1 MAYMAKPI
9 GGQTHSFQTYP
20 TTQISRSR
28 FNRSHSRY
36 TTMQTDYLYPIW
48 FDEALPGDTLEVS
61 LSAFCRLTTQLV
73 PFMDNVYMDI
83 HFWKVPYRLIWEH
96 WINFQGEEETPGVFP
111 DYLTPVLKAPS
122 DGVAFGSIFDYFR
135 VPPKVGNLEFNAFNF
150 RAYNL
155 VYNEWYRDE
164 NLIDRVEVE
173 KGDTTE
179 GEINNYKLLKRGKRK
194 DYFTSALPWPQKGPA
209 VDIPL
214 GTTAPVEI
222 KPSTISGGYDALLFG
237 NGKSS
242 WAFAVGSNNTNNQ
255 TNTNAFYASS
265 IADLGLHPGTN
276 VPVSPAPSSFIGDNL
291 NRSFRYMGGL
301 TGVAD
306 LSNATAATINT
317 LRQAFAL
324 QHMYEIDARG
334 GTRYIEMI
342 LAHFGVQS
350 PDARLQRPEF
360 LGGGT
365 FDLHLNVVPQ
375 TSSSDNSSP
384 QGNLA
389 SYGVI
394 NGHTRK
400 IVTSFTEHC
409 LVFALASVRSDLTY
423 QQGLPRQYSRRSRT
437 DFYLPSLA
445 NLGEQAIL
453 NKEIFA
459 QGTSADNNVFGYQER
474 WAEYRYKQ
482 NEITGFMRSDA
493 VNSKGDNVSLD
504 YWHLAQDF
512 SNLPKLNE
520 EFINEAVPINRVLA
534 LDSSEENPP
543 FICNFW
549 FDEYW
554 TRPMPVYSI
563 PSMKGHF

>member
-96 WINFQGEEETPGVFP
+96 WINFQGEEERPGVFP
-111 DYLTPVLKAPS
+111 DYLTPVLQAPS
-122 DGVAFGSIFDYFR
+122 DGVSFGSIFDYFR
-135 VPPKVGNLEFNAFNF
+135 IPPKVGNLKFNAFNF

-214 GTTAPVEI
+214 GTTAPV
-222 KPSTISGGYDALLFG
+222 YVYG
-237 NGKSS
+237 NGNALGLTFGSTNGITATHGDNDNSLDIGITLGKSNVKIGTS
-242 WAFAVGSNNTNNQ
+242 SPVTRTGPYDVAVGVRQ
-255 TNTNAFYASS
+255 DPAFSGLAGT
-265 IADLGLHPGTN
+265 ADLT
-276 VPVSPAPSSFIGDNL
+276 D
-291 NRSFRYMGGL
+291 
-301 TGVAD
+301 
-306 LSNATAATINT
+306 ATAATINT

-324 QHMYEIDARG
+324 QRMYEIDARG

-394 NGHTRK
+394 NGHTKK

-409 LVFALASVRSDLTY
+409 LVFALASIRSDLTY
-423 QQGLPRQYSRRSRT
+423 QQGLPRQYSRRART

-459 QGTSADNNVFGYQER
+459 QGTSDDDAVFGYQER

-504 YWHLAQDF
+504 IWHLAQDF

-554 TRPMPVYSI
+554 TRPMPVYSV

>member
-1 MAYMAKPI
+1 MAKPI

-28 FNRSHSRY
+28 FDRSHSRY
-36 TTMQTDYLYPIW
+36 TTMQTDYIYPIW

-61 LSAFCRLTTQLV
+61 MSAFCRLTTQLV
-73 PFMDNVYMDI
+73 PFMDNVYMDV
-83 HFWKVPYRLIWEH
+83 HFWKVPYRLVWDH
-96 WINFQGEEETPGVFP
+96 WVNFQGEEETPGVFP
-111 DYLTPVLKAPS
+111 DYLTPVLKAPAS
-122 DGVAFGSIFDYFR
+122 GVEFGSIFDYFR
-135 VPPKVGNLEFNAFNF
+135 VPPKVGNLVFNAFNF

-164 NLIDRVEVE
+164 NLIERVEVE

-179 GEINNYKLLKRGKRK
+179 NEIDNYTLLKRGKRK

-214 GTTAPVEI
+214 GVTAPVV
-222 KPSTISGGYDALLFG
+222 G
-237 NGKSS
+237 NGNALGLDFGSGTTLYPASYNGYGNAHVITGYKYSGTS
-242 WAFAVGSNNTNNQ
+242 APAVGSGTTGNWADTPTNK
-255 TNTNAFYASS
+255 YIGISS
-265 IADLGLHPGTN
+265 NPSTSGLIADLT
-276 VPVSPAPSSFIGDNL
+276 S
-291 NRSFRYMGGL
+291 
-301 TGVAD
+301 
-306 LSNATAATINT
+306 ATAATINT

-324 QHMYEIDARG
+324 QRMYEIDARG

-365 FDLHLNVVPQ
+365 FNLHLNVVPQ
-375 TSSSDNSSP
+375 TSSSDSASP

-394 NGHTRK
+394 NGRTKK

-409 LVFALASVRSDLTY
+409 LVFAVASIRADLTY
-423 QQGLPRQYSRRSRT
+423 QQGLPRQYSRRARN

-459 QGTSADNNVFGYQER
+459 QGTDSDDEVFGYQER

-493 VNSKGDNVSLD
+493 VNSQGNNVSLD

-512 SNLPKLNE
+512 ENLPKLNA
-520 EFINEAVPINRVLA
+520 EFINESVPINRVLA
-534 LDSSEENPP
+534 LNSAEDTPP
-543 FICNFW
+543 FICNFY
-549 FDEYW
+549 FNEYW

>member
-1 MAYMAKPI
+1 MSYMAKPI
-9 GGQTHSFQTYP
+9 GSQTHSFQTYP

-36 TTMQTDYLYPIW
+36 TTMQTDYIYPIW

-61 LSAFCRLTTQLV
+61 MSSFCRLTTQLV
-73 PFMDNVYMDI
+73 PFMDNVSMDV
-83 HFWKVPYRLIWEH
+83 HFWKVPYRLVWDH
-96 WINFQGEEETPGVFP
+96 WPNFQGEEETPGVFP
-111 DYLTPVLKAPS
+111 DYLTPVLKTPAT
-122 DGVAFGSIFDYFR
+122 GVEFGSIFDYFR

-214 GTTAPVEI
+214 GTTAPV
-222 KPSTISGGYDALLFG
+222 YG
-237 NGKSS
+237 NGKTLVLNNGVKDFCLIDGR
-242 WAFAVGSNNTNNQ
+242 ATSNPGYWQ
-255 TNTNAFYASS
+255 PLL
-265 IADLGLHPGTN
+265 ADVAN
-276 VPVSPAPSSFIGDNL
+276 PAPSIGTQGIL
-291 NRSFRYMGGL
+291 ISSAGSAKSI
-301 TGVAD
+301 GVSKTAGPSLYAD
-306 LSNATAATINT
+306 LSDATAATINT

-324 QHMYEIDARG
+324 QHLYEIDARG

-365 FDLHLNVVPQ
+365 FNLHLNVVPQ
-375 TSSSDNSSP
+375 TSATDSSSP

-394 NGHTRK
+394 NGRTRK

-409 LVFALASVRSDLTY
+409 LVFAVANIRSDLTY
-423 QQGLPRQYSRRSRT
+423 QQGLPRQYSRRART

-445 NLGEQAIL
+445 NLGEQTIL
-453 NKEIFA
+453 NKEIYA
-459 QGTSADNNVFGYQER
+459 QGTSADDEVFGYQER

-493 VNSKGDNVSLD
+493 VDSKGNSATVD

-512 SNLPKLNE
+512 GNLPKLNQ

-534 LDSSEENPP
+534 VNSSESTPP
-543 FICNFW
+543 FICNFY
-549 FDEYW
+549 FNEYW

>member
-36 TTMQTDYLYPIW
+36 TTMQTDYIYPIW

-61 LSAFCRLTTQLV
+61 MSAFCRLTTQLV
-73 PFMDNVYMDI
+73 PFMDNVYMDV
-83 HFWKVPYRLIWEH
+83 HFWKVPYRLVWDH

-111 DYLTPVLKAPS
+111 DYLTPVLKAPET
-122 DGVAFGSIFDYFR
+122 GVEFGSIFDYFR

-179 GEINNYKLLKRGKRK
+179 GEINNYTLLKRGKRK

-214 GTTAPVEI
+214 GTTAPV
-222 KPSTISGGYDALLFG
+222 SVYG
-237 NGKSS
+237 NGNILGFTNGTDLAGAIARDGSWSGVTAVKGREGTALPYKSS
-242 WAFAVGSNNTNNQ
+242 SGTRYSDGTAVGLSTDPLL
-255 TNTNAFYASS
+255 SG
-265 IADLGLHPGTN
+265 IVGL
-276 VPVSPAPSSFIGDNL
+276 
-291 NRSFRYMGGL
+291 
-301 TGVAD
+301 AD
-306 LSNATAATINT
+306 LSDATAATINT

-324 QHMYEIDARG
+324 QRMYEIDARG

-375 TSSSDNSSP
+375 TSSTDTASP

-394 NGHTRK
+394 NGRTRK

-409 LVFALASVRSDLTY
+409 LVFAVASVRSDLTY
-423 QQGLPRQYSRRSRT
+423 QQGLPRQYSRRART

-459 QGTSADNNVFGYQER
+459 QGNDDDNNVFGYQER

-493 VNSKGDNVSLD
+493 VDSEGHPASLD

-512 SNLPKLNE
+512 NNLPKLNK

-534 LDSSEENPP
+534 MDSSEVTPP
-543 FICNFW
+543 FICNFY
-549 FDEYW
+549 FNEYW